1 MNGLGNLPF
10 EDLEQSEWFCVA
22 LDSAAHAVSCTRPG
36 CGRARLERNAKRMA
50 KFFKDHS
57 KEAIPA
63 VITAEE
69 DDDIDVPANTVFEH
83 IAFRKTVERSVVE
96 VTAHL
101 RLADGKQLDAVEDHP
116 LVQRSFATFPP
127 IDHMSLNDIT
137 TQDGPEIEAYSGV
150 TVEHVL
156 QVLCEVF
163 CEELSVRDVLRLLD
177 SVDPFEVF
185 PQSWA
190 TQKRF
195 SALKH
200 LVDWFDIIDWR
211 GFSYMECYN
220 DSRFYVWRFEP
231 DPEALEKW

>member
-1 MNGLGNLPF
+1 MRDG
-10 EDLEQSEWFCVA
+10 V
-22 LDSAAHAVSCTRPG
+22 
-36 CGRARLERNAKRMA
+36 AKRMA

-57 KEAIPA
+57 EEAIPA

-101 RLADGKQLDAVEDHP
+101 RLVDGKQLDAVEDHP

-163 CEELSVRDVLRLLD
+163 VLQRNLYTHDSLIVFTNSFCEELSVRDVLRLLE

-185 PQSWA
+185 PQSWT
-190 TQKRF
+190 TQERF

-200 LVDWFDIIDWR
+200 LADWFDI
-211 GFSYMECYN
+211 
-220 DSRFYVWRFEP
+220 V
-231 DPEALEKW
+231 